1 MAGHDVSDF
10 LYKDFRKRNLMIC
23 GTVTTTVFLSFFV
36 LLGLHTSAM
45 VTSLIVIPGVLILAL
60 VWGSYLSRKK
70 ENWIPYIAV
79 VGTFISA
86 IVTVLQGGGGPL
98 GALSAFFILSIG
110 IMYNDFKVVMS
121 ALIAA
126 LMVIAFKYTAYPEPA
141 GQSSNIVVMLYFFAV
156 TAWVLLAQSSMG
168 RRMLARSEEMNQETT
183 ELLARELEREKI
195 TSEATQ
201 TIAVSIGE
209 IRGNSQD
216 NYHAFQEMATAF
228 QEMASG
234 AAAQTE
240 TIGGISENIVTS
252 NGYINRMTSSLG
264 ELVTTVSETKV
275 ASDEG
280 AAVIGQL
287 TETIDRFHAN
297 MNGMKEDIGALI
309 GNIHLIAELTASIRE
324 IAEQTGLLSLNAS
337 IEAARAGEQGRG
349 FEVVANE
356 IRKLAD
362 LTNESAKRITDN
374 VGQAT
379 RQADLSQVRLE
390 ENVND
395 MEQSLALVKKTEG
408 AFMSI
413 NANVEEL
420 TQGASDISSVAGSVQ
435 EKTDEIEQ
443 AVNDFVAV
451 VEQSSATLQELL
463 ATVDTLTSQNLP
475 MVRRIEET
483 DQAVKQL
490 VATKS
495 QA

>member
-1 MAGHDVSDF
+1 MMTAGGMEMAGQDVNDY
-10 LYKDFRKRNLMIC
+10 LYRDLRKRNLLIC
-23 GTVTTTVFLSFFV
+23 STVTTTVFLSFIV
-36 LLGLHTSAM
+36 LLGLRANAA
-45 VTSLIVIPGVLILAL
+45 VVSLIVVPGVLILGL

-70 ENWIPYIAV
+70 ENLIPYVAV

-86 IVTVLQGGGGPL
+86 MITVLQGGGGPL

-110 IMYNDFKVVMS
+110 IMYNNFRVVMT
-121 ALIAA
+121 ALGAA
-126 LMVIAFKYTAYPEPA
+126 LAVIAFKYLAYPEPA
-141 GQSSNIVVMLYFFAV
+141 GQSSNLVVMLYFFAV
-156 TAWVLLAQSSMG
+156 TAWVLLAQSSLG
-168 RRMLARSEEMNQETT
+168 RKMMDNSAKMNQETT

-252 NGYINRMTSSLG
+252 NGYINRMTSALG
-264 ELVTTVSETKV
+264 DLVTTVSETKV

-287 TETIDRFHAN
+287 TGTIDRFHAN

-390 ENVND
+390 ENV
-395 MEQSLALVKKTEG
+395 
-408 AFMSI
+408 
-413 NANVEEL
+413 
-420 TQGASDISSVAGSVQ
+420 
-435 EKTDEIEQ
+435 
-443 AVNDFVAV
+443 
-451 VEQSSATLQELL
+451 
-463 ATVDTLTSQNLP
+463 
-475 MVRRIEET
+475 
-483 DQAVKQL
+483 
-490 VATKS
+490 
-495 QA
+495 